1 MNKQEGAIAMTD
13 YQVVWRG
20 PVLSS
25 STGYGNA
32 SREYAAALHR
42 QGVDVKVEAHT
53 RGMPA
58 AAIYGRKPDLIS
70 RLIGKPYAPNKPKL
84 LIYHSSDW
92 NIDIGKERKRFDK
105 IVLMTAWET
114 ARIPRNKLAALNRY
128 DAVFVPSS
136 QNVKA
141 MIRSGVTVP
150 VYLAP
155 YGADTDR
162 YRPDNKKISLH
173 GMEGRFVFVSVL
185 DFLHRKNPELLL
197 RAYWEEFTAAD
208 RTALVI
214 KTYSSRHRKSGEWI
228 RKTILDYKRKLGFGN
243 DTAPLVLLTHVLE
256 DEQMKGLYTLG
267 NAFVLPSRGEAVG
280 MPYMEALASGV
291 PVIATC
297 WGGQTDFLH
306 DGNSFLVRCR
316 LQNPAIGIR
325 SGDALSPFYRSLFLS
340 KDQLWAEPDL
350 QDLKRQMRRAYENPE
365 LSREKGVQG
374 REDMKRHT
382 WDRGGIA
389 LKHAIEGL
397 RRP

>member
-1 MNKQEGAIAMTD
+1 MTD
-13 YQVVWRG
+13 YQVIWRG

-42 QGVDVKVEAHT
+42 QGVDVKVEAHS
-53 RGMPA
+53 RGIPA
-58 AAIYGRKPDLIS
+58 ATNDDRQPGLI
-70 RLIGKPYAPNKPKL
+70 RELTGKPYAPNKPKL

-92 NIDIGKERKRFDK
+92 NIDIGRERRRFDK
-105 IVLMTAWET
+105 IILMTAWET
-114 ARIPRNKLAALNRY
+114 ARIPRSKLSVLNRY
-128 DAVFVPSS
+128 DAVCVPSS

-141 MIRSGVTVP
+141 MVSSGVTVP

-155 YGADTDR
+155 HGADTSR
-162 YRPDNKKISLH
+162 YHSDNKKFPLY
-173 GMEGRFVFVSVL
+173 GMEDRFVFVSVF

-214 KTYSSRHRKSGEWI
+214 KTYSPRHKKSGEWI
-228 RKTILDYKRKLGFGN
+228 RRTILEFKKKLGIGGN
-243 DTAPLVLLTHVLE
+243 TAPLVLLTHVLE

-267 NAFVLPSRGEAVG
+267 NAFVLPTRGEAVG
-280 MPYMEALASGV
+280 LPYMEALASGV

-297 WGGQTDFLH
+297 WGGQMDFLH

-325 SGDALSPFYRSLFLS
+325 SREALSPFYRSLFMQGN
-340 KDQLWAEPDL
+340 QLWAEPDL
-350 QDLKRQMRRAYENPE
+350 EDLKKQMRRAYENPG
-365 LSREKGVQG
+365 LCREKGAQG
-374 REDMKRHT
+374 RVDMMRHT
-382 WDRGGIA
+382 WDSGGAA
-389 LKHAIEGL
+389 LKHAIEQL
-397 RRP
+397 R

>member
-1 MNKQEGAIAMTD
+1 MTD

-42 QGVDVKVEAHT
+42 QGVDVKVEAHS

-58 AAIYGRKPDLIS
+58 ATIDDRQPGLI
-70 RLIGKPYAPNKPKL
+70 RELTGKPYAPNKPKL

-92 NIDIGKERKRFDK
+92 NIDMGRERRRFDK
-105 IVLMTAWET
+105 IILITAWET
-114 ARIPRNKLAALNRY
+114 ARIPRSKLSVLNRY
-128 DAVFVPSS
+128 DAVCVPSS

-141 MIRSGVTVP
+141 MVSSGITVP

-155 YGADTDR
+155 HGADTSR
-162 YRPDNKKISLH
+162 YRPDNRKISLR
-173 GMEGRFVFVSVL
+173 GMEGRFVFVSVF

-228 RKTILDYKRKLGFGN
+228 GKTILNYKKKLGIGGN
-243 DTAPLVLLTHVLE
+243 TAPLILLTHVLE

-325 SGDALSPFYRSLFLS
+325 SREALSPFYRRLFLS
-340 KDQLWAEPDL
+340 KDQQWAEPDL

-365 LSREKGVQG
+365 LTREKGVQG
-374 REDMKRHT
+374 REDMMLHT

-389 LKHAIEGL
+389 LKHAIERL